1 MGRAFGSDAIY
12 TTDGGNTS
20 LWAHWLLPSTRPRS
34 YLNILELGMLGTG
47 IPSALGA
54 KLASPERE
62 VVCGNGGGRKN
73 RECGPCGFTTRA
85 IRSPHWPSPPDA
97 RSG

>member
-12 TTDGGNTS
+12 TTDGGITS